1 MSSQKSRVGRLAE
14 RFGES
19 SAEDLVTH
27 MDRRYW
33 ALYRTEDLSQSEV
46 MEQVKAFVDTSQPT
60 VSRAISKA
68 DRRALVE
75 EDFIQLGG
83 EYESEDLADSGKP
96 EEWFEAYKDVLA
108 GAVRDRMALE
118 IIADEHRF
126 TPEWA
131 AKRFPELVG
140 CNEHVARRWGWDD
153 KEICHD
159 DHLNHLES
167 VNTDKWRDD

>member
-1 MSSQKSRVGRLAE
+1 MSSQKSRVGRLAD

-19 SAEDLVTH
+19 GAEELVTQ

-46 MEQVKAFVDTSQPT
+46 LDEVKTFVDTSQPT
-60 VSRAISKA
+60 VSRAISKG

-75 EDFIQLGG
+75 EDYIQLGG
-83 EYESEDLADSGKP
+83 EYDSEDLTDLGYP
-96 EEWFEAYKDVLA
+96 EEWFEAYRDVLA
-108 GAVRDRMALE
+108 TAVRDRMALE
-118 IIADEHRF
+118 IIADEYRF

-140 CNEHVARRWGWDD
+140 CNEHVARRWGLDD
-153 KEICHD
+153 DEIHHD

-167 VNTDKWRDD
+167 VNTDNWRDD